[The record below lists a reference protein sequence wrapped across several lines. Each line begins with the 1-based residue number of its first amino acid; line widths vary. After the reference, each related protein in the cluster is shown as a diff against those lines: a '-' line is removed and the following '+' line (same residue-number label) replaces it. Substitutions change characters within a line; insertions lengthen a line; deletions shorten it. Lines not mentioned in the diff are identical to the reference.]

1 MIYEYKR
8 DKPAWQ
14 RLLGFVMELSLAFCI
29 LGAVSWSALQIDA
42 LIARFVHSEA
52 TLIRNEV
59 GDVGCVRLHSS
70 VSCFPM
76 QADEPMP
83 EPEAEM
89 SFDDAK
95 KLMEKILVKPKV
107 VS

>member
-1 MIYEYKR
+1 MIYESK
-8 DKPAWQ
+8 KKTTAWQ
-14 RLLGFVMELSLAFCI
+14 RLLEFLLGFCI
-29 LGAVSWSALQIDA
+29 FGAACWSALQVDA
-42 LIARFVHSEA
+42 LVARFIHDEP
-52 TLIRNEV
+52 TLIRNEA

-70 VSCFPM
+70 LSCFPM

-89 SFDDAK
+89 SFDEAK